1 MGECRYLVIFYGVS
15 AGQNGSNMGADEQDL
30 VMLVY
35 LVLNVEEN
43 KIVGVHQFPV
53 RPTGAD
59 INENILSEEVTTEFG
74 ISEHD
79 VKSAPP
85 LQSVIHQFDSLAQDE
100 LGGDLTLVTDGQ
112 LHLRQCLYPEAT
124 RKNITL
130 PSYYQRF
137 HDLRKEFQSCVPSP
151 VANTVDAGG
160 GSVEEMLTA
169 FNLPCDT
176 AQDKSLQNVNNMA
189 RVLQKLISDGRNLH
203 EPELV
208 QLSLEPGI
216 RSRSEQVDTNCVVR
230 ARGLP
235 WQASDTDI
243 ARFFTGL
250 NVAPGGVALC
260 LSPQGRRNGEA
271 LVLFESVAH
280 RDMALRRHKH
290 HIGNRYIE
298 VYKATGEDF
307 INVAGGNNSEAQEFL
322 GRGGQV
328 IIRMRGLPYDCSAKQ
343 VIDFFN
349 TGEDACEVLDD
360 DHGVLFVKKPD
371 GRATGDAF
379 VLFKEEG
386 DGEKALQKHK
396 EIIGSR
402 YIELFRSTTAEVQQV
417 LNRSTEPAAKSGVV
431 GGSSAPLIPSLPPVP
446 PMAVI
451 PQQLITA
458 GTRKDCIRLR
468 GLPYEAQ
475 VEHILEFLG
484 DHAKNIVYQGV
495 HMVFNAQGQPSGE
508 AFIQMDSEPSSFAAA
523 NNRHHR
529 YMVFGKKQ
537 RYIEVFQCS
546 GEDMSLVL
554 TGGVA
559 GLGHQQAKTPLLS
572 PGMLVPSSSSV
583 QSVYSDN
590 IIAEVGS
597 QHLQLPQ
604 LGVPPPVQ
612 LHPSLL
618 PARPPPPAIPGY
630 DINMLNLLQ
639 GLQVP
644 GLGGL
649 QGLGSLQQLPGQL
662 LQAPQSPLL
671 MLPRLASPLPLP
683 PLAQQQPRFLLP
695 NPQGGAFPRA
705 SLPQFTLPHA
715 SISQAGIKR
724 THEQAFLPNSSSQGY
739 PGALPPKRPPVMYT
753 QAPNTPT
760 ATPPP
765 IAAPPTALLPT
776 PTVFSTQSQPTPAVA
791 AYHAV

>member
-1 MGECRYLVIFYGVS
+1 MGACKYLVIFYGVS
-15 AGQNGSNMGADEQDL
+15 AGQNGLNMGADEQDMVRL
-30 VMLVY
+30 IY
-35 LVLNVEEN
+35 LVLDIEEN

-53 RPTGAD
+53 RPSGAD

-74 ISEHD
+74 ISEQE

-85 LQSVIHQFDSLAQDE
+85 LESVIRQFDSVAQDE

-160 GSVEEMLTA
+160 GAVEEMLTA
-169 FNLPCDT
+169 FNLPSDL
-176 AQDKSLQNVNNMA
+176 APDKSLKTVNNMA
-189 RVLQKLISDGRNLH
+189 RILQKLVSDGRRLH
-203 EPELV
+203 EPETV

-216 RSRSEQVDTNCVVR
+216 RSRGEQVDTNCVVR

-271 LVLFESVAH
+271 LVLFESLAH
-280 RDMALRRHKH
+280 RDMALKRHKH

-343 VIDFFN
+343 VIEFFN
-349 TGEDACEVLDD
+349 SGDEPCEVLDD

-379 VLFKEEG
+379 VLFKEEVE
-386 DGEKALQKHK
+386 GEKALQKHK

-417 LNRSTEPAAKSGVV
+417 LNRSTEPASKGGVL
-431 GGSSAPLIPSLPPVP
+431 GGNNAPLIPSLPPVP

-484 DHAKNIVYQGV
+484 DHAKNIVFQGV

-559 GLGHQQAKTPLLS
+559 GMGHQPGQPSKTPLLS
-572 PGMLVPSSSSV
+572 PGGGGSLLGPQASFPYSPLMGGMPHTNSRPPAPGSFSPFPAQLLYWPYPSPPISPNNYFLPPHGHITTPSSLLTPTSSISSLSNGVTSPGPSAGQQGQTSPQLPAAPQPSTLLTVETVSQVNLPRGSSERPNTETLLRSSV
-583 QSVYSDN
+583 Y
-590 IIAEVGS
+590 I
-597 QHLQLPQ
+597 H
-604 LGVPPPVQ
+604 
-612 LHPSLL
+612 
-618 PARPPPPAIPGY
+618 
-630 DINMLNLLQ
+630 
-639 GLQVP
+639 
-644 GLGGL
+644 
-649 QGLGSLQQLPGQL
+649 
-662 LQAPQSPLL
+662 
-671 MLPRLASPLPLP
+671 
-683 PLAQQQPRFLLP
+683 
-695 NPQGGAFPRA
+695 
-705 SLPQFTLPHA
+705 
-715 SISQAGIKR
+715 
-724 THEQAFLPNSSSQGY
+724 
-739 PGALPPKRPPVMYT
+739 
-753 QAPNTPT
+753 
-760 ATPPP
+760 
-765 IAAPPTALLPT
+765 
-776 PTVFSTQSQPTPAVA
+776 
-791 AYHAV
+791 

>member
-1 MGECRYLVIFYGVS
+1 MGQCKYLVIFYGVS
-15 AGQNGSNMGADEQDL
+15 AGQNGSNMGVDEQDL

-53 RPTGAD
+53 RPSGAD

-85 LQSVIHQFDSLAQDE
+85 IESVIHQFDSLAHDE

-151 VANTVDAGG
+151 VANTVDQGG
-160 GSVEEMLTA
+160 GAVEEMLTA

-176 AQDKSLQNVNNMA
+176 APDKSLQNVNNMA

-203 EPELV
+203 EPEIV

-271 LVLFESVAH
+271 LVLFESLAH

-431 GGSSAPLIPSLPPVP
+431 GGGSAPLLPSLPPVP

-559 GLGHQQAKTPLLS
+559 GLGQPKAPLLS
-572 PGMLVPSSSSV
+572 PGGGGSLLGPQASFPYSPLMAGLPHNTSRPPAPTSFNPFPAQLLYWPYPSPPISPNNYFLPPHGHMSSPSSLLTPTSSISSLSNGV
-583 QSVYSDN
+583 TSPLPSGGGQGQ
-590 IIAEVGS
+590 AQGQGQGS
-597 QHLQLPQ
+597 PQLPQ
-604 LGVPPPVQ
+604 GPPPNT
-612 LHPSLL
+612 LL
-618 PARPPPPAIPGY
+618 TVETVSQVNLAR
-630 DINMLNLLQ
+630 
-639 GLQVP
+639 
-644 GLGGL
+644 
-649 QGLGSLQQLPGQL
+649 
-662 LQAPQSPLL
+662 
-671 MLPRLASPLPLP
+671 
-683 PLAQQQPRFLLP
+683 
-695 NPQGGAFPRA
+695 GATER
-705 SLPQFTLPHA
+705 
-715 SISQAGIKR
+715 
-724 THEQAFLPNSSSQGY
+724 
-739 PGALPPKRPPVMYT
+739 
-753 QAPNTPT
+753 PNTET
-760 ATPPP
+760 
-765 IAAPPTALLPT
+765 LLRSS
-776 PTVFSTQSQPTPAVA
+776 V
-791 AYHAV
+791 YIH

>member
-1 MGECRYLVIFYGVS
+1 
-15 AGQNGSNMGADEQDL
+15 
-30 VMLVY
+30 
-35 LVLNVEEN
+35 
-43 KIVGVHQFPV
+43 
-53 RPTGAD
+53 
-59 INENILSEEVTTEFG
+59 
-74 ISEHD
+74 
-79 VKSAPP
+79 
-85 LQSVIHQFDSLAQDE
+85 
-100 LGGDLTLVTDGQ
+100 
-112 LHLRQCLYPEAT
+112 
-124 RKNITL
+124 
-130 PSYYQRF
+130 
-137 HDLRKEFQSCVPSP
+137 
-151 VANTVDAGG
+151 
-160 GSVEEMLTA
+160 
-169 FNLPCDT
+169 
-176 AQDKSLQNVNNMA
+176 
-189 RVLQKLISDGRNLH
+189 
-203 EPELV
+203 
-208 QLSLEPGI
+208 
-216 RSRSEQVDTNCVVR
+216 
-230 ARGLP
+230 
-235 WQASDTDI
+235 
-243 ARFFTGL
+243 
-250 NVAPGGVALC
+250 
-260 LSPQGRRNGEA
+260 
-271 LVLFESVAH
+271 
-280 RDMALRRHKH
+280 MALRRHKH

-307 INVAGGNNSEAQEFL
+307 ISVAGGNNTEAQEFL

-417 LNRSTEPAAKSGVV
+417 LNRSTEPTSQPSG
-431 GGSSAPLIPSLPPVP
+431 GGGGGGGGGGALQAPLLPCIPPVP

-559 GLGHQQAKTPLLS
+559 GLGQTKPPLLS
-572 PGMLVPSSSSV
+572 PGM
-583 QSVYSDN
+583 SD
-590 IIAEVGS
+590 
-597 QHLQLPQ
+597 QLPPQ
-604 LGVPPPVQ
+604 QAQQAVYQPEPLVQCAPQQIPTLLNLPPPVH
-612 LHPSLL
+612 L
-618 PARPPPPAIPGY
+618 
-630 DINMLNLLQ
+630 
-639 GLQVP
+639 
-644 GLGGL
+644 
-649 QGLGSLQQLPGQL
+649 
-662 LQAPQSPLL
+662 
-671 MLPRLASPLPLP
+671 
-683 PLAQQQPRFLLP
+683 
-695 NPQGGAFPRA
+695 
-705 SLPQFTLPHA
+705 
-715 SISQAGIKR
+715 
-724 THEQAFLPNSSSQGY
+724 
-739 PGALPPKRPPVMYT
+739 
-753 QAPNTPT
+753 
-760 ATPPP
+760 
-765 IAAPPTALLPT
+765 
-776 PTVFSTQSQPTPAVA
+776 
-791 AYHAV
+791 